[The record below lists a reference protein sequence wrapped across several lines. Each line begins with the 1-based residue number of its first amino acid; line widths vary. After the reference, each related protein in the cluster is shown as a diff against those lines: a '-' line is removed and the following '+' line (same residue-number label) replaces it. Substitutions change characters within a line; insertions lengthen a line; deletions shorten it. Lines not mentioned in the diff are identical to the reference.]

1 MPLTDYYAMLEVSK
15 NASFE
20 QIKRSYRR
28 LVRLYHPDVNKQ
40 AHEDRIRQLNEAYE
54 VLSDL
59 TKRAAYD
66 ALLLQELRYAAMQE
80 LLRRQ
85 REEALRRQQEP
96 KMTWAQG
103 VVGFVKELKKAL
115 REDKA

>member
-1 MPLTDYYAMLEVSK
+1 MIDYYALLEVARD
-15 NASFE
+15 ASLA

-40 AHEDRIRQLNEAYE
+40 AREDRIRQLNEAYE
-54 VLSDL
+54 VLGDV

-66 ALLLQELRYAAMQE
+66 ALLLQELRNAALQE

-85 REEALRRQQEP
+85 REEAQRQP

-103 VVGFVKELKKAL
+103 IVGFVREFKKAL
-115 REDKA
+115 RED

>member
-1 MPLTDYYAMLEVSK
+1 MIDYYALLEVSRD
-15 NASFE
+15 ASLA

-28 LVRLYHPDVNKQ
+28 LVRLYHPDVNKY
-40 AHEDRIRQLNEAYE
+40 AHEKRIRQLNEAYE

-66 ALLLQELRYAAMQE
+66 ALLLQEMRNAALQE

-85 REEALRRQQEP
+85 REEAQRQP
-96 KMTWAQG
+96 TMTWSQG
-103 VVGFVKELKKAL
+103 IIGFVKELKKAL
-115 REDKA
+115 REE

>member
-1 MPLTDYYAMLEVSK
+1 MTDYYALLEVSRD
-15 NASFE
+15 ASLA

-40 AHEDRIRQLNEAYE
+40 AREDRIRQLNEAYQ
-54 VLSDL
+54 VLGDVA
-59 TKRAAYD
+59 KRAAYD
-66 ALLLQELRYAAMQE
+66 AMLLQELRNAALQE

-85 REEALRRQQEP
+85 REEALRQP

-103 VVGFVKELKKAL
+103 VVGFVREFKKAL
-115 REDKA
+115 HEE

>member
-1 MPLTDYYAMLEVSK
+1 MIDYYALLEVSRD
-15 NASFE
+15 ASLA

-54 VLSDL
+54 VLGDL
-59 TKRAAYD
+59 ARRAAYD
-66 ALLLQELRYAAMQE
+66 ALLLKELRNAALKE

-85 REEALRRQQEP
+85 REEAQRQP
-96 KMTWAQG
+96 RMTWPQG
-103 VVGFVKELKKAL
+103 IVGFVKELKKAL
-115 REDKA
+115 REE

>member
-1 MPLTDYYAMLEVSK
+1 MIDYYALLEVSRD
-15 NASFE
+15 ASLE
-20 QIKRSYRR
+20 QIKRSYRH

-40 AHEDRIRQLNEAYE
+40 AREDRIRQLNEAYE

-66 ALLLQELRYAAMQE
+66 ALLLQEMRQAALEE

-85 REEALRRQQEP
+85 REEVRRQP
-96 KMTWAQG
+96 KMTWSQG
-103 VVGFVKELKKAL
+103 IAGFVREFKKAM
-115 REDKA
+115 REE

>member
-1 MPLTDYYAMLEVSK
+1 MSRNNYYSMLEVSRD
-15 NASFE
+15 ASLE

-40 AHEDRIRQLNEAYE
+40 AHDHRMKQLNEAYE

-59 TKRAAYD
+59 AKRAAYD
-66 ALLLQELRYAAMQE
+66 ALLLQELRQAAFEE

-85 REEALRRQQEP
+85 RAASL
-96 KMTWAQG
+96 
-103 VVGFVKELKKAL
+103 
-115 REDKA
+115 

>member
-1 MPLTDYYAMLEVSK
+1 MIDYYALLEVSRD
-15 NASFE
+15 ASLA

-40 AHEDRIRQLNEAYE
+40 ARQDRIRQLNEAYE
-54 VLSDL
+54 VLGDL

-66 ALLLQELRYAAMQE
+66 ALLLQEMRNAALQE

-85 REEALRRQQEP
+85 REEAQRQP
-96 KMTWAQG
+96 RMTWPQG
-103 VVGFVKELKKAL
+103 IVGFVKEFKKAL
-115 REDKA
+115 REE